1 MRGRVEVGK
10 VKTNALRILDQKK
23 IEYEIFQYDNRDE
36 KIDGLSVAEKIGE
49 DHRLVYKTL
58 VTISGSGEIYVFVIP
73 VDCELDLKK
82 AAKVCGEKKI
92 EMLPMKDIQK
102 WTGYI
107 RGGCSPVG
115 MKKQY
120 RTYIDDSAEKQDKI
134 IVSAGKIGVQM
145 KLKVPDLLKT
155 VNGEWAGVVHR

>member
-1 MRGRVEVGK
+1 VGN

-23 IEYEIFQYDNRDE
+23 IEYEMFQYDNRDG
-36 KIDGLSVAEKIGE
+36 KIDGMSVAEKIGQ
-49 DHRLVYKTL
+49 DYRLVFKTL
-58 VTISGSGEIYVFVIP
+58 VTSSGSGAIYVFVIP
-73 VDCELDLKK
+73 VDSELDLKK
-82 AAKVCGEKKI
+82 AAKVSGEKKI

-120 RTYIDDSAEKQDKI
+120 RTYIDESAKNQEKI
-134 IVSAGKIGVQM
+134 IVSAGKIGMQM
-145 KLKVPDLLKT
+145 KLKINDLLT
-155 VNGEWAGVVHR
+155 AVDGNLAEVIHR

>member
-1 MRGRVEVGK
+1 MGS
-10 VKTNALRILDQKK
+10 VKTNALRILERKM
-23 IEYEIFQYDNRDE
+23 IAYEVFQYDNRDG
-36 KIDGLSVAEKIGE
+36 KIDGHNVADKIGQ

-58 VTISGSGEIYVFVIP
+58 VTISGSSTIYVFVIP
-73 VDCELDLKK
+73 VDSELDLKK
-82 AAKVCGEKKI
+82 AAKVSGEKKI
-92 EMLPMKDIQK
+92 EMLPMKDLQK

-120 RTYIDDSAEKQDKI
+120 QTYINKSAEMDEKI

-145 KLKVPDLLKT
+145 KLKVVDLLAT
-155 VNGEWAGVVHR
+155 VNGHLADVIKR

>member
-1 MRGRVEVGK
+1 MGN

-23 IEYEIFQYDNRDE
+23 IEYDMFQYDNRDG
-36 KIDGLSVAEKIGE
+36 KIDGMSVAEKIGQ
-49 DHRLVYKTL
+49 DHRLVFKTL
-58 VTISGSGEIYVFVIP
+58 VTFSGSGAIYVFVIP
-73 VDCELDLKK
+73 VDSELDLKK
-82 AAKVCGEKKI
+82 AAKVSGEKKI

-120 RTYIDDSAEKQDKI
+120 RTYIEESAKNQEKI

-145 KLKVPDLLKT
+145 KLKVEDLLSA
-155 VNGEWAGVVHR
+155 VNGDLAEVIHR